1 MTYNEQDLRELSD
14 SVAARLSEKRF
25 LHTKGV
31 EQEIERLALIYLPEK
46 ITELRAAA
54 LLHDLAKELPIEEQ
68 IAICRE
74 NGDPELDTAVR
85 SPAIL
90 HGHAAAYLIPKYY
103 PKYALP
109 EIISAIYKHTT
120 GAERMS
126 TFDKLLFFADFIE
139 PNRPWQYCRK
149 AREKFYAGMPDDPS
163 ARSVHLDLSILSVLA
178 FTLRYLKEKGTE
190 PDPTTE
196 RAAAALKKQYPNHT
210 VEIQGETE

>member
-1 MTYNEQDLRELSD
+1 MFNEQDLRELSD
-14 SVAARLSEKRF
+14 EVSTRLSEKRF

-31 EQEIERLALIYLPEK
+31 EEEITRLGRIYLPEK

-74 NGDPELDTAVR
+74 NGDPELDSAVR

-90 HGHAAAYLIPKYY
+90 HGHAAAYLIPKSYQ
-103 PKYALP
+103 KFSLP
-109 EIISAIYKHTT
+109 EIISSIYKHTT
-120 GAERMS
+120 GAEKMS

-139 PNRPWQYCRK
+139 PNRPWLYCRT
-149 AREKFYAGMPDDPS
+149 AREKFYSGMPADPS
-163 ARSVHLDLSILSVLA
+163 DKIRHLDLSILAVLE
-178 FTLRYLKEKGTE
+178 FTLRYLKDKGSE

-196 RAAAALKKQYPNHT
+196 RAAAALKRQYPNYT
-210 VEIQGETE
+210 EEI

>member
-1 MTYNEQDLRELSD
+1 MFNEQDLRELSD
-14 SVAARLSEKRF
+14 EVSTRLSEKRF

-31 EQEIERLALIYLPEK
+31 EEEITRLGRIYLPEK

-74 NGDPELDTAVR
+74 KGDPELDSAVR

-90 HGHAAAYLIPKYY
+90 HGHAAAYLIPKSYQ
-103 PKYALP
+103 KFSLP
-109 EIISAIYKHTT
+109 EIISSIYKHTT
-120 GAERMS
+120 GAEKMS

-139 PNRPWQYCRK
+139 PNRPWQYCRA
-149 AREKFYAGMPDDPS
+149 AREKFYSGMPADPS
-163 ARSVHLDLSILSVLA
+163 DIIRHLDLSILAVLE
-178 FTLRYLKEKGTE
+178 FTLQYLKDKGIE

-196 RAAAALKKQYPNHT
+196 RAAAALKRQYPNYT
-210 VEIQGETE
+210 QEI

>member
-1 MTYNEQDLRELSD
+1 MFNEKDLRSLSD
-14 SVAARLSEKRF
+14 VVERRISDKRF

-31 EQEIERLALIYLPEK
+31 EEEIVRLGEIYLPDK
-46 ITELRAAA
+46 IPELRAAA

-68 IAICRE
+68 IAICKQ
-74 NGDPELDTAVR
+74 NGDPELDSAVK

-90 HGHAAAYLIPKYY
+90 HGHAAAYLIPKSCSN
-103 PKYALP
+103 YALP

-120 GAERMS
+120 GAEKMS

-149 AREKFYAGMPDDPS
+149 ARDEFYSGLPDDPS
-163 ARSVHLDLSILSVLA
+163 ARVRYLDLSILSVLE
-178 FTLRYLKEKGTE
+178 FTLRYLKEKGIE

-196 RAAAALKKQYPNHT
+196 RAAEALRKQYPNHT
-210 VEIQGETE
+210 EP